1 MCYKATSLVLL
12 PPLPHLSD
20 HFLAFRERDGCAV
33 NQMERI
39 KMVYPRIFK
48 NPLLHLTPKVAILLP
63 RFTSLVQPME
73 KSLHHPKESEN
84 APCIFPPSA
93 EHQSRHYDDE
103 ETEGRA
109 RGEESTLASLPLLLI
124 HSYVM
129 QASER
134 GGWQAIDR
142 LAPFSESK
150 RRSYAQ
156 YSVQQGK
163 RGSWRERGECS
174 LNHGARKSK
183 NFSKLIQI
191 TIGLEALW
199 I

>member
-84 APCIFPPSA
+84 APSIFPPRA
-93 EHQSRHYDDE
+93 EHQSRHYDE
-103 ETEGRA
+103 EMEGRA
-109 RGEESTLASLPLLLI
+109 RGGREHSGTAPSLT
-124 HSYVM
+124 HSLVRH
-129 QASER
+129 AGERRAPER

-150 RRSYAQ
+150 RRS
-156 YSVQQGK
+156 SHCTPFSK
-163 RGSWRERGECS
+163 ERG
-174 LNHGARKSK
+174 GAGEREVS
-183 NFSKLIQI
+183 
-191 TIGLEALW
+191 AL
-199 I
+199 